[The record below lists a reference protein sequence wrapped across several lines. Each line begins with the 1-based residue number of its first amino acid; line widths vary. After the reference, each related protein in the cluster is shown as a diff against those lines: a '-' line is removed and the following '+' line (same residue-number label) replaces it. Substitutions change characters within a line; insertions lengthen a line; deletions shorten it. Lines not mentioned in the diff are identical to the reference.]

1 MAEKQ
6 CNLLKN
12 GGGMSK
18 VKVIATANAN
28 QTWATQIGQIASAF
42 NALSADEKAITFI
55 RSGNG
60 IFTMQNLTGIF
71 MRSALDASDASYPFF
86 FASIYLTSS
95 KYSTATFIKS
105 NGSWSFA
112 NNSTSNNTDSLE
124 LCIKA

>member
-1 MAEKQ
+1 M
-6 CNLLKN
+6 

-28 QTWATQIGQIASAF
+28 QTWATQIGQIASTF

-55 RSGNG
+55 RSSNG
-60 IFTMQNLTGIF
+60 IFTIQNLTGIF

-86 FASIYLTSS
+86 FASIYLASS

-105 NGSWSFA
+105 NNSWSFT